1 MKWFGIRRE
10 KCGLPANAYPP
21 LQTERLVMR
30 MFQPGDAMDVFD
42 YARSPIVGAMA
53 GWAPHKTLLESQQV
67 VRRFISRGDVWA
79 IVEKRT
85 GHVIGSIG
93 LHTDSRR
100 EIDNARMLGYALG
113 ENYWGKGYA
122 TEAAREV
129 LRFAFMELQCPILSV
144 YHYPGNT
151 KSRHVIKKLGFVQ
164 EGTLRMASAL
174 PDGSPT
180 DEVCC
185 SLTREEYLAALAP
198 PTMPGAGIK

>member
-1 MKWFGIRRE
+1 M
-10 KCGLPANAYPP
+10 
-21 LQTERLVMR
+21 
-30 MFQPGDAMDVFD
+30 
-42 YARSPIVGAMA
+42 
-53 GWAPHKTLLESQQV
+53 

-164 EGTLRMASAL
+164 EGTLRMASTL
-174 PDGSPT
+174 PNGSPT

>member
-53 GWAPHKTLLESQQV
+53 GWAPHKTLLESQHV

-164 EGTLRMASAL
+164 EGTLRMASTL
-174 PDGSPT
+174 PNGSPT

>member
-10 KCGLPANAYPP
+10 KSGLPANAYPP

-93 LHTDSRR
+93 LHTDS
-100 EIDNARMLGYALG
+100 
-113 ENYWGKGYA
+113 
-122 TEAAREV
+122 
-129 LRFAFMELQCPILSV
+129 
-144 YHYPGNT
+144 
-151 KSRHVIKKLGFVQ
+151 
-164 EGTLRMASAL
+164 
-174 PDGSPT
+174 
-180 DEVCC
+180 
-185 SLTREEYLAALAP
+185 
-198 PTMPGAGIK
+198 